1 MESVATRVSK
11 ETKQYLDEL
20 ADDHDTSVSDV
31 TRTILR
37 DARKQG
43 FDTGDSEDID
53 LTVTQLYE
61 KIERIRTGQQN
72 RLPENTRNRIN
83 TLENRVQNLIQV
95 QSAILRNASGVRYPI
110 GTESIDYDQDPD
122 SDGTGTKRR
131 N

>member
-122 SDGTGTKRR
+122 GDGTGTKRR